1 MTSLWC
7 QISLLALFVDYV
19 VVHMS
24 GSKNSNK
31 AIAPSAVALLPL
43 VLFLALFIGVG
54 TYLSLQG
61 VDFAFYQLPAPIAVL
76 PAVILALILSKDKL
90 NRSIEHFMS
99 GVGHQ
104 DIIAMCMI
112 YLLAGAFA
120 AVAKA
125 SGGVDAT
132 VNLGLSA
139 IPTSMILP
147 GIFLISAFIA
157 TAMGTSMG
165 TIAAVAPVALGIA
178 QSAGMSLPLTAG
190 VVLSGAMFGDNL
202 SIISDTTIAATRSQ
216 GCEMKDKFKE
226 NIRIALPAALV
237 ALVIFAFNS
246 TATQVPETGPIEWLK
261 VLPYVTI
268 LILAVSGMNVFV
280 VLTIGIVL
288 AGGVSLSSIDD
299 YGLTNF
305 AQDIYSG
312 FGNMQEIF
320 LLSMLIGGLSE
331 LMRRQ
336 GGLAFLTNLVSG
348 IIRTFG
354 SSHSKEANGRASEL
368 GIAGLVS
375 MVNTCT
381 ANNTVAIIVSGSVA
395 RQLAEENNVS
405 PRRSASLLDIFS
417 CVIQGVLPYGA
428 QVLLLGSVFNLSPL
442 EVVANSYY
450 CFALAIAAI
459 VAVFIKHPARQPV
472 PQTES

>member
-1 MTSLWC
+1 
-7 QISLLALFVDYV
+7 
-19 VVHMS
+19 MS
-24 GSKNSNK
+24 NSKNSN
-31 AIAPSAVALLPL
+31 AVIAPSAVALIPL
-43 VLFLALFIGVG
+43 IVFLALFIGVG

-61 VDFAFYQLPAPIAVL
+61 VDFAFYQLPAPIAAL
-76 PAVILALILSKDKL
+76 PAVMLALLLSKDKL
-90 NRSIEHFMS
+90 NRAIEQFLS
-99 GVGHQ
+99 GVGHK

-147 GIFLISAFIA
+147 GILLISAFIA

-178 QSAGMSLPLTAG
+178 DSAGMSIPLTAG

-216 GCEMKDKFKE
+216 GCEMRDKFKE
-226 NIRIALPAALV
+226 NIRIALPAALI
-237 ALVIFAFNS
+237 AIVIFAFNS

-261 VLPYVTI
+261 VLPYITI

-280 VLTIGIVL
+280 VLTIGILL
-288 AGGVSLSSIDD
+288 AGGVSLGSVEN
-299 YGLTNF
+299 YGLTDY
-305 AQDIYSG
+305 AQDIYAG

-348 IIRTFG
+348 LIRAFG
-354 SSHSKEANGRASEL
+354 SSHSKQANGRASEL

-375 MVNTCT
+375 MVNMCT

-442 EVVANSYY
+442 EIVSNSYY
-450 CFALAIAAI
+450 CFALAIVAV
-459 VAVFIKHPARQPV
+459 VAVFIKHPARQV
-472 PQTES
+472 ANA

>member
-1 MTSLWC
+1 
-7 QISLLALFVDYV
+7 
-19 VVHMS
+19 MS

-90 NRSIEHFMS
+90 NRSIEHFMR

-450 CFALAIAAI
+450 CFALAVAAI

>member
-1 MTSLWC
+1 
-7 QISLLALFVDYV
+7 
-19 VVHMS
+19 MS
-24 GSKNSNK
+24 GSKNSNN
-31 AIAPSAVALLPL
+31 AIAPSAIALLPL

-76 PAVILALILSKDKL
+76 PAIILALILSKDKL
-90 NRSIEHFMS
+90 NRSIEHFMR

-280 VLTIGIVL
+280 VLSIGIVL
-288 AGGVSLSSIDD
+288 AGSVSLSSIDN

-305 AQDIYSG
+305 AQDVYSG

-331 LMRRQ
+331 LMRHQ

>member
-1 MTSLWC
+1 
-7 QISLLALFVDYV
+7 
-19 VVHMS
+19 MS
-24 GSKNSNK
+24 NSKNSN
-31 AIAPSAVALLPL
+31 AVIAPSAVALIPL
-43 VLFLALFIGVG
+43 IVFLSLFIGVG

-61 VDFAFYQLPAPIAVL
+61 VDFAFYQLPAPIAAL
-76 PAVILALILSKDKL
+76 PAVMLALFLSKDKL
-90 NRSIEHFMS
+90 NRAIEQFLG
-99 GVGHQ
+99 GVGHK

-178 QSAGMSLPLTAG
+178 DSAGMSIPLTAG

-216 GCEMKDKFKE
+216 GCEMRDKFKE
-226 NIRIALPAALV
+226 NIRIALPAALI
-237 ALVIFAFNS
+237 AIVIFAFNS

-261 VLPYVTI
+261 VLPYITI
-268 LILAVSGMNVFV
+268 LILAVSGMNVFI
-280 VLTIGIVL
+280 VLTIGILL
-288 AGGVSLSSIDD
+288 AGGVSLGSVENYGMTD
-299 YGLTNF
+299 Y
-305 AQDIYSG
+305 AQDIYAG

-348 IIRTFG
+348 VIRAFG
-354 SSHSKEANGRASEL
+354 SSHSKQANGRASEL

-375 MVNTCT
+375 MVNLCT

-442 EVVANSYY
+442 DIVANSYY
-450 CFALAIAAI
+450 CFALAIVAV
-459 VAVFIKHPARQPV
+459 VAVFIKHPARKVAQA
-472 PQTES
+472 

>member
-1 MTSLWC
+1 
-7 QISLLALFVDYV
+7 
-19 VVHMS
+19 MS
-24 GSKNSNK
+24 NSKNSN
-31 AIAPSAVALLPL
+31 AVIAPSAVALIPL
-43 VLFLALFIGVG
+43 IVFLALFIGVG

-61 VDFAFYQLPAPIAVL
+61 VDFAFYQLPAPIAAL
-76 PAVILALILSKDKL
+76 PAVMLALLLSKDKL
-90 NRSIEHFMS
+90 NRAIEQFLS
-99 GVGHQ
+99 GVGHK

-178 QSAGMSLPLTAG
+178 DSAGMSIPLTAG

-216 GCEMKDKFKE
+216 GCEMRDKFKE
-226 NIRIALPAALV
+226 NIRIALPAALI
-237 ALVIFAFNS
+237 AIVIFAFNS
-246 TATQVPETGPIEWLK
+246 TATQVPETGAIEWLK
-261 VLPYVTI
+261 VLPYITI

-280 VLTIGIVL
+280 VLTIGILL
-288 AGGVSLSSIDD
+288 AGGVSLGSLEN
-299 YGLTNF
+299 YGLTDY
-305 AQDIYSG
+305 AQDIYAG

-336 GGLAFLTNLVSG
+336 GGLAFLTNLVSSM
-348 IIRTFG
+348 IRAFG
-354 SSHSKEANGRASEL
+354 SSHSKQANGRASEL

-375 MVNTCT
+375 MVNMCT

-395 RQLAEENNVS
+395 RQLAEENDVS

-442 EVVANSYY
+442 EIVSNSYY
-450 CFALAIAAI
+450 CFALAIVAV
-459 VAVFIKHPARQPV
+459 VAVFIKHSARQ
-472 PQTES
+472 TATA

>member
-1 MTSLWC
+1 
-7 QISLLALFVDYV
+7 
-19 VVHMS
+19 MS
-24 GSKNSNK
+24 NSKNSN
-31 AIAPSAVALLPL
+31 AVIAPSAVALIPL
-43 VLFLALFIGVG
+43 IVFLALFIGVG
-54 TYLSLQG
+54 TYLSMQG
-61 VDFAFYQLPAPIAVL
+61 VDFAFYQLPAPIAAL
-76 PAVILALILSKDKL
+76 PAVMLALLLSKDKL
-90 NRSIEHFMS
+90 NRAIEQFLS
-99 GVGHQ
+99 GVGHK

-178 QSAGMSLPLTAG
+178 DSAGMNIPLTAG

-216 GCEMKDKFKE
+216 GCEMRDKFKE
-226 NIRIALPAALV
+226 NIRIALPAALI
-237 ALVIFAFNS
+237 AIVIFAFNS

-261 VLPYVTI
+261 VLPYITI

-280 VLTIGIVL
+280 VLTIGILL
-288 AGGVSLSSIDD
+288 AGGVSLGSVDN
-299 YGLTNF
+299 YGLTDY
-305 AQDIYSG
+305 AQDIYAG

-336 GGLAFLTNLVSG
+336 GGLAFLTNLVSSM
-348 IIRTFG
+348 IRAFG
-354 SSHSKEANGRASEL
+354 SSHSKQANGRASEL

-375 MVNTCT
+375 MVNMCT

-395 RQLAEENNVS
+395 RQLAEENDVS

-442 EVVANSYY
+442 EIVSNSYY
-450 CFALAIAAI
+450 CFALTI
-459 VAVFIKHPARQPV
+459 VAVIAVFIKHPTRQTAAV
-472 PQTES
+472 

>member
-1 MTSLWC
+1 
-7 QISLLALFVDYV
+7 
-19 VVHMS
+19 MS

-90 NRSIEHFMS
+90 NRSIEHFMR

-459 VAVFIKHPARQPV
+459 VAVFIKHPARQSI
-472 PQTES
+472 PQTESLK

>member
-1 MTSLWC
+1 
-7 QISLLALFVDYV
+7 
-19 VVHMS
+19 MS
-24 GSKNSNK
+24 GSKNSNN
-31 AIAPSAVALLPL
+31 AIAPSAIALLPL

-76 PAVILALILSKDKL
+76 PAIILALILSKDKL
-90 NRSIEHFMS
+90 NRSIEHFMR

-288 AGGVSLSSIDD
+288 AGGVSLSSIDN

>member
-1 MTSLWC
+1 
-7 QISLLALFVDYV
+7 
-19 VVHMS
+19 MS

-90 NRSIEHFMS
+90 NRSIEHFMR

-288 AGGVSLSSIDD
+288 AGGVSLSSIDN

-354 SSHSKEANGRASEL
+354 SSHSREANGRASEL

-472 PQTES
+472 TQTES

>member
-1 MTSLWC
+1 
-7 QISLLALFVDYV
+7 
-19 VVHMS
+19 MS

-90 NRSIEHFMS
+90 NRSIEHFMR

-246 TATQVPETGPIEWLK
+246 TATQIPETGPIEWLK

-288 AGGVSLSSIDD
+288 AGGVSLSSIDN

>member
-1 MTSLWC
+1 
-7 QISLLALFVDYV
+7 
-19 VVHMS
+19 MS

-90 NRSIEHFMS
+90 NRSIEHFMR
-99 GVGHQ
+99 GVGHP

-226 NIRIALPAALV
+226 NILIALPAALV

-288 AGGVSLSSIDD
+288 AGGVSLSSIDN

>member
-1 MTSLWC
+1 
-7 QISLLALFVDYV
+7 
-19 VVHMS
+19 MS
-24 GSKNSNK
+24 NSKNSN
-31 AIAPSAVALLPL
+31 AVIAPSAVAFIPL
-43 VLFLALFIGVG
+43 IVFLALFIGVG

-61 VDFAFYQLPAPIAVL
+61 VDFAFYQLPAPIAAL
-76 PAVILALILSKDKL
+76 PAVMLALLLSKDKL
-90 NRSIEHFMS
+90 NRAIEQFLS
-99 GVGHQ
+99 GVGHK

-178 QSAGMSLPLTAG
+178 DSAGMSIPLTAG

-216 GCEMKDKFKE
+216 GCEMRDKFKE
-226 NIRIALPAALV
+226 NIRIALPAALI
-237 ALVIFAFNS
+237 AIVIFAFNS

-261 VLPYVTI
+261 VLPYITI

-280 VLTIGIVL
+280 VLTIGILL
-288 AGGVSLSSIDD
+288 AGGVSLGSVEN
-299 YGLTNF
+299 YGLTDY
-305 AQDIYSG
+305 AQDIYAG

-348 IIRTFG
+348 LIRAFG
-354 SSHSKEANGRASEL
+354 SSHSKQANGCASEL

-375 MVNTCT
+375 MVNMCT

-442 EVVANSYY
+442 EIVSNSYY
-450 CFALAIAAI
+450 CFALAIVAV
-459 VAVFIKHPARQPV
+459 VAVFIKHPARQV
-472 PQTES
+472 AQA

>member
-1 MTSLWC
+1 
-7 QISLLALFVDYV
+7 
-19 VVHMS
+19 MS

-90 NRSIEHFMS
+90 NRSIEHFMR

-288 AGGVSLSSIDD
+288 AGGVSLSSIND

>member
-1 MTSLWC
+1 
-7 QISLLALFVDYV
+7 
-19 VVHMS
+19 MS
-24 GSKNSNK
+24 NSKNSN
-31 AIAPSAVALLPL
+31 AVIAPSAVALIPL
-43 VLFLALFIGVG
+43 IVFLSLFIGVG

-61 VDFAFYQLPAPIAVL
+61 VDFAFYQLPAPIAAL
-76 PAVILALILSKDKL
+76 PAVVLALLLSKDKL
-90 NRSIEHFMS
+90 NRAIEQFLS
-99 GVGHQ
+99 GVGHK

-178 QSAGMSLPLTAG
+178 DSAGMSIPLTAG

-216 GCEMKDKFKE
+216 GCEMRDKFKE
-226 NIRIALPAALV
+226 NIRIALPAALI
-237 ALVIFAFNS
+237 AIVIFAFNS

-261 VLPYVTI
+261 VLPYITI

-280 VLTIGIVL
+280 VLTIGILL
-288 AGGVSLSSIDD
+288 AGGVSLGSVEN
-299 YGLTNF
+299 YGLTDY
-305 AQDIYSG
+305 AQDIYAG

-348 IIRTFG
+348 VIRAFG
-354 SSHSKEANGRASEL
+354 SSHSKQANGRASEL

-375 MVNTCT
+375 MVNMCT

-442 EVVANSYY
+442 EVVSNSYY
-450 CFALAIAAI
+450 CFALAIVAV
-459 VAVFIKHPARQPV
+459 VAVFIKHPARQ
-472 PQTES
+472 TATA

>member
-1 MTSLWC
+1 
-7 QISLLALFVDYV
+7 
-19 VVHMS
+19 MS
-24 GSKNSNK
+24 NSKNSN
-31 AIAPSAVALLPL
+31 AVIAPSAVALIPL
-43 VLFLALFIGVG
+43 IVFLALFIGVG

-61 VDFAFYQLPAPIAVL
+61 VDFAFYQLPAPIAAL
-76 PAVILALILSKDKL
+76 PAVMLALLLSKDKL
-90 NRSIEHFMS
+90 NCAIEQFLG
-99 GVGHQ
+99 GVGHK

-178 QSAGMSLPLTAG
+178 DSAGMSIPLTAG

-216 GCEMKDKFKE
+216 GCEMRDKFKE
-226 NIRIALPAALV
+226 NIRIALPAALI
-237 ALVIFAFNS
+237 AIVIFAFNS

-261 VLPYVTI
+261 VLPYITI

-280 VLTIGIVL
+280 VLTIGILL
-288 AGGVSLSSIDD
+288 AGGVSLGSVEN
-299 YGLTNF
+299 YGLTDY
-305 AQDIYSG
+305 AQDIYAG

-348 IIRTFG
+348 VIRAFG
-354 SSHSKEANGRASEL
+354 SSHSKQANGRASEL

-375 MVNTCT
+375 MVNMCT

-442 EVVANSYY
+442 EIVSNSYY
-450 CFALAIAAI
+450 CFALAIVAV
-459 VAVFIKHPARQPV
+459 VAVFIKHPARQ
-472 PQTES
+472 TATA

>member
-1 MTSLWC
+1 
-7 QISLLALFVDYV
+7 
-19 VVHMS
+19 MS
-24 GSKNSNK
+24 NSKNSN
-31 AIAPSAVALLPL
+31 AVIAPSAVALIPL
-43 VLFLALFIGVG
+43 IGFLALFIGVG

-61 VDFAFYQLPAPIAVL
+61 VDFAFYQLPAPIAAL
-76 PAVILALILSKDKL
+76 PAVMLALLLSKDKL
-90 NRSIEHFMS
+90 NRAIEQFLG
-99 GVGHQ
+99 GVGHK

-178 QSAGMSLPLTAG
+178 DSAGMSIPLTAG

-216 GCEMKDKFKE
+216 GCEMRDKFKE
-226 NIRIALPAALV
+226 NIRIALPAALI
-237 ALVIFAFNS
+237 AIVIFAFNS

-261 VLPYVTI
+261 VLPYITI

-280 VLTIGIVL
+280 VLTIGILL
-288 AGGVSLSSIDD
+288 AGGVSLGSVEN
-299 YGLTNF
+299 YGLTDY
-305 AQDIYSG
+305 AQDIYAG

-348 IIRTFG
+348 VIRAFG
-354 SSHSKEANGRASEL
+354 SSHSKQANGRASEL

-375 MVNTCT
+375 MVNLCT

-442 EVVANSYY
+442 EIVSNSYY
-450 CFALAIAAI
+450 CFALAIVAV
-459 VAVFIKHPARQPV
+459 VAVFIKHPARQV
-472 PQTES
+472 AQA

>member
-1 MTSLWC
+1 
-7 QISLLALFVDYV
+7 
-19 VVHMS
+19 MS
-24 GSKNSNK
+24 NSKNSNVV
-31 AIAPSAVALLPL
+31 IAPSAVALIPL
-43 VLFLALFIGVG
+43 IVFLALFIGVG

-61 VDFAFYQLPAPIAVL
+61 VDFAFYQLPAPIAAL
-76 PAVILALILSKDKL
+76 PAVMLALLLSKDKL
-90 NRSIEHFMS
+90 NRAIEQFLG
-99 GVGHQ
+99 GVGHK

-178 QSAGMSLPLTAG
+178 DSAGMSIPLTAG

-216 GCEMKDKFKE
+216 GCEMRDKFKE
-226 NIRIALPAALV
+226 NIRIALPAALI
-237 ALVIFAFNS
+237 AIVIFAFNS

-261 VLPYVTI
+261 VLPYITI

-280 VLTIGIVL
+280 VLTIGILL
-288 AGGVSLSSIDD
+288 AGGVSLGSVENYGMTD
-299 YGLTNF
+299 Y
-305 AQDIYSG
+305 AQDIYAG

-348 IIRTFG
+348 VIRAFG
-354 SSHSKEANGRASEL
+354 SSHSKQANGRASEL

-375 MVNTCT
+375 MVNLCT

-442 EVVANSYY
+442 EIVSNSYY
-450 CFALAIAAI
+450 CFALAIVAV
-459 VAVFIKHPARQPV
+459 VAVFIKHPARQV
-472 PQTES
+472 AQA

>member
-1 MTSLWC
+1 
-7 QISLLALFVDYV
+7 
-19 VVHMS
+19 MS
-24 GSKNSNK
+24 NSKNSN
-31 AIAPSAVALLPL
+31 AVIAPSAVALIPL
-43 VLFLALFIGVG
+43 IVFLALFIGVG

-61 VDFAFYQLPAPIAVL
+61 VDFAFYQLPAPIAAL
-76 PAVILALILSKDKL
+76 PAVMLALLLSKDKL
-90 NRSIEHFMS
+90 NRAIEQFLG
-99 GVGHQ
+99 GVGHK

-178 QSAGMSLPLTAG
+178 DSAGMSIPLTAG

-216 GCEMKDKFKE
+216 GCEMRDKFKE
-226 NIRIALPAALV
+226 NIRIALPAALI
-237 ALVIFAFNS
+237 AIVIFAFNS

-261 VLPYVTI
+261 VLPYITI

-280 VLTIGIVL
+280 VLTIGILL
-288 AGGVSLSSIDD
+288 AGGVSLGSIENYGMTD
-299 YGLTNF
+299 Y
-305 AQDIYSG
+305 AQDIYAG

-348 IIRTFG
+348 LIRAFG
-354 SSHSKEANGRASEL
+354 SSHSKQANGRASEL

-375 MVNTCT
+375 MVNLCT

-395 RQLAEENNVS
+395 RQLAEENDVS

-442 EVVANSYY
+442 EIVSNSYY
-450 CFALAIAAI
+450 CFALAIVAV
-459 VAVFIKHPARQPV
+459 VAVFIKHPARQV
-472 PQTES
+472 AQA

>member
-1 MTSLWC
+1 
-7 QISLLALFVDYV
+7 
-19 VVHMS
+19 MS
-24 GSKNSNK
+24 NSKNSN
-31 AIAPSAVALLPL
+31 AVIAPSAVALIPL
-43 VLFLALFIGVG
+43 IVFLALFIGVG

-61 VDFAFYQLPAPIAVL
+61 VDFAFYQLPAPIAAL
-76 PAVILALILSKDKL
+76 PAVMLALLLSKDKL
-90 NRSIEHFMS
+90 NRAIEQFLG
-99 GVGHQ
+99 GVGHK

-178 QSAGMSLPLTAG
+178 DSAGMSIPLTAG

-216 GCEMKDKFKE
+216 GCEMRDKFKE
-226 NIRIALPAALV
+226 NIRIALPAALI
-237 ALVIFAFNS
+237 AIVIFAFNS

-261 VLPYVTI
+261 VLPYITI

-280 VLTIGIVL
+280 VLTIGILL
-288 AGGVSLSSIDD
+288 AGGVSLGSVEN
-299 YGLTNF
+299 YGLTDY
-305 AQDIYSG
+305 AQDIYAG

-348 IIRTFG
+348 VIRAFG
-354 SSHSKEANGRASEL
+354 SSHSKQANGRASEL

-375 MVNTCT
+375 MVNMCT

-442 EVVANSYY
+442 DIVANSYY
-450 CFALAIAAI
+450 CFALAIVAV
-459 VAVFIKHPARQPV
+459 VAVFIKHPARQV
-472 PQTES
+472 AQA

>member
-90 NRSIEHFMS
+90 NRSIEHFMR

-354 SSHSKEANGRASEL
+354 SSHSKEANRRASEL

>member
-1 MTSLWC
+1 
-7 QISLLALFVDYV
+7 
-19 VVHMS
+19 MS
-24 GSKNSNK
+24 GSKNTTQS
-31 AIAPSAVALLPL
+31 AAPSAIALMPL
-43 VLFLALFIGVG
+43 VVFLALFIGVG

-61 VDFAFYQLPAPIAVL
+61 VEFAFYQLPAPIAVL
-76 PAVILALILSKDKL
+76 PAIILAIVLSKESL
-90 NRSIEHFMS
+90 NRAIEQFMR
-99 GVGHQ
+99 GVGHP

-139 IPTSMILP
+139 IPATMILP

-165 TIAAVAPVALGIA
+165 TIAAVAPIALGIA

-216 GCEMKDKFKE
+216 GCEMRDKFKE
-226 NIRIALPAALV
+226 NVRIAIPAALF

-246 TATQVPETGPIEWLK
+246 TATQTPETGPIEWLK
-261 VLPYVTI
+261 VLPYITI
-268 LILAVSGMNVFV
+268 LILAVSGLNVFI
-280 VLTIGIVL
+280 VLTIGILL
-288 AGGVSLSSIDD
+288 AGSVSLISTES
-299 YGLTNF
+299 YALTDF
-305 AQDIYSG
+305 GKDIYEG
-312 FGNMQEIF
+312 FGSMQEIF

-336 GGLAFLTNLVSG
+336 GGLAFLTQLVG
-348 IIRTFG
+348 RMIRVFG
-354 SSHSKEANGRASEL
+354 STHSAKANGRASEV
-368 GIAGLVS
+368 GIASLVA
-375 MVNTCT
+375 MVNACT

-395 RQLAEENNVS
+395 RQLAEEHNVT

-417 CVIQGVLPYGA
+417 CVMQGMLPYGA
-428 QVLLLGSVFNLSPL
+428 QILLLGSVFKLSPI
-442 EVVANSYY
+442 EIVANSYY
-450 CFALAIAAI
+450 CFSLAIAAI
-459 VAVFIKHPARQPV
+459 VAIFINHPARRTAA
-472 PQTES
+472 QTN

>member
-1 MTSLWC
+1 
-7 QISLLALFVDYV
+7 
-19 VVHMS
+19 MS
-24 GSKNSNK
+24 NSKNSNVV
-31 AIAPSAVALLPL
+31 IAPSAVALIPL
-43 VLFLALFIGVG
+43 IVFLALFIGVG

-61 VDFAFYQLPAPIAVL
+61 VDFAFYQLPAPIAAL
-76 PAVILALILSKDKL
+76 PAVMLALLLSKDKL
-90 NRSIEHFMS
+90 NRAIEQFLS
-99 GVGHQ
+99 GVGHK

-178 QSAGMSLPLTAG
+178 DSAGMSIPLTAG

-216 GCEMKDKFKE
+216 GCEMRDKFKE
-226 NIRIALPAALV
+226 NIRIALPAALI
-237 ALVIFAFNS
+237 AIVIFAFNS

-261 VLPYVTI
+261 VLPYITI

-280 VLTIGIVL
+280 VLTIGILL
-288 AGGVSLSSIDD
+288 AGGVSLGSVEN
-299 YGLTNF
+299 YGLTDY
-305 AQDIYSG
+305 AQDIYAG

-348 IIRTFG
+348 LIRAFG
-354 SSHSKEANGRASEL
+354 SSHSKQANGCASEL

-375 MVNTCT
+375 MVNMCT

-442 EVVANSYY
+442 EIVSNSYY
-450 CFALAIAAI
+450 CFALAIVAV
-459 VAVFIKHPARQPV
+459 VAVFIKHPARQV
-472 PQTES
+472 AQA